1 MSDTIK
7 PGVVTKSG
15 EIVYPTNFEWLL
27 AFALHGCKWA
37 EDALPEAISNHE
49 AMEVELTLGQYI

>member
-1 MSDTIK
+1 MADTIK

-37 EDALPEAISNHE
+37 EDMIPDAVKNHDRADIE
-49 AMEVELTLGQYI
+49 KTLGQGI